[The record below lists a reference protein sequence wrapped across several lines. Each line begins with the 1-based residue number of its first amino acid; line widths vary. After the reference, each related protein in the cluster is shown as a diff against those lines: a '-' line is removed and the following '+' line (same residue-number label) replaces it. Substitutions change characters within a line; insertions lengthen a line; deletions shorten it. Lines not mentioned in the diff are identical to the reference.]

1 MKKLFLTVAVVAAAM
16 LGMTSCSNKERCW
29 EIKITATCDD
39 GTEEEATVYKW
50 GTRDYVNS
58 SIDEAKEIAE
68 EEGCTLKTS
77 KKHVKASD
85 KSDCYAKNLD

>member
-1 MKKLFLTVAVVAAAM
+1 MKKLFLTVAVVAAAV

-39 GTEEEATVYKW
+39 GTEEKATVYLW
-50 GTRDYVNS
+50 GTRDDVNS
-58 SIDEAKEIAE
+58 RIDETKEIAE

-85 KSDCYAKNLD
+85 KSDCNAKNLD